1 MAGALPL
8 RHVRANLTDDFQRC
22 EAVHAVDPGQVHP
35 RHPVQL
41 ALDIE
46 AGRVSLIALFAIGS
60 RRRAIAAVLE
70 PLQLVLP
77 SDQAKPDRTNHH

>member
-1 MAGALPL
+1 MAGGLPL

-22 EAVHAVDPGQVHP
+22 KAVRAVDTGQVHP

-46 AGRVSLIALFAIGS
+46 AGRVSLIAL
-60 RRRAIAAVLE
+60 
-70 PLQLVLP
+70 
-77 SDQAKPDRTNHH
+77 